1 MRDKVTDSFIKE
13 HKIDEKLLFNANG
26 LTVGKVKDQMKLEKK
41 LFAFNT
47 TPCKKGGH
55 KLRDRY
61 NHCIMCNTAYI
72 TFSKRTLE
80 KGFIYIAGSL
90 KLKMIKV
97 GMTTEDLSVRLSKL
111 NSRKVGGVND
121 WCLLQ
126 SYYVEKA
133 NRIELDI
140 HKVLEKYQLSGS
152 KNGTDDTESKELFCC
167 SYLTAKKVAD
177 EKINEEGKSHI
188 IDKSAYNFKNLARKL

>member
-1 MRDKVTDSFIKE
+1 MKDKIIEAFIKE
-13 HKIDEKLLFNANG
+13 HNIDEELLYDANG
-26 LTVGKVKDQMKLEKK
+26 LTVGKIKDQMKLENK

-47 TPCKKGGH
+47 TPCKKAGH
-55 KLRDRY
+55 RLRDRY
-61 NHCIMCNTAYI
+61 NHCIMCNTASI
-72 TFSKRTLE
+72 TFAKRTLE

-90 KLKMIKV
+90 KLKLIKV
-97 GMTTEDLSVRLSKL
+97 GMTTEDLSVRLVKL
-111 NSRKVGGVND
+111 NSRKVGGTND

-152 KNGTDDTESKELFCC
+152 KNGTDDTESKELFHC
-167 SYLTAKKVAD
+167 SYITAKKVAD
-177 EKINEEGKSHI
+177 EKTGIEGKSHLFN
-188 IDKSAYNFKNLARKL
+188 KSGFNFKNIIHN